1 MPDVPDS
8 AVQAGAQA
16 IERELAAVASLAEAA
31 YPVEALAKVALE
43 AAAPVLAEAWGV
55 TERERLREQI
65 RQNNQNLLAAASE
78 YYRLAYPETAAK
90 EKP

>member
-1 MPDVPDS
+1 MPDVP
-8 AVQAGAQA
+8 
-16 IERELAAVASLAEAA
+16 EAAVEPATQALLADFPDDPEFARH
-31 YPVEALAKVALE
+31 LARTALE

-55 TERERLREQI
+55 TEREQMQELI

-78 YYRLAYPETAAK
+78 YYRLAYPETATK